1 VLESLNQGQM
11 RRHSPSSWLVKLLA
25 FLIIFGL
32 SHDHW
37 LEARLQA
44 GQYLEE
50 SPLGSWN
57 QFGLDSAT
65 TLGTGFSQ
73 LTLAQNSQAIF
84 SNPALLSSV
93 QPGRLT
99 INAGFN
105 QTQLFDFWLVNTG
118 VISTDSNLTYRSLE
132 INYLGFNYNLGKFS
146 LAVAWAQTENYGRP
160 SIDYRYVEN
169 EVLYDRLR
177 LKQAGHLRAFS
188 LALARKINSRL
199 SLGLSLIFLRG
210 EIERD
215 LEEDWLQDGTS
226 MTDSRQQ
233 KISGFYPVVGLE
245 YVMSSR
251 LSLGL
256 SFAPPY
262 QRKINSQS
270 FLSYVS
276 AETEISFEGQADDRA
291 RRPLVVG
298 AGLRYR
304 LKDNLNLCLE
314 SRYFAWNHYS
324 YSYFGENLR
333 RDFRAILELGAGL
346 EAQTE
351 IKFLGRRWKTPYY
364 AGLRIDPQPMK
375 DISSTYY
382 YLTFGSGLGNDYFIL
397 TFSTAIGFEHGSGHH
412 LKNQQIAV
420 TLDLNPAEIFESKAR
435 R

>member
-1 VLESLNQGQM
+1 M
-11 RRHSPSSWLVKLLA
+11 KRYFRPFCLVKLLA
-25 FLIIFGL
+25 LLIIFGL
-32 SHDHW
+32 SQDRW
-37 LEARLQA
+37 LEAQLPT

-84 SNPALLSSV
+84 SNPALLSSLK
-93 QPGRLT
+93 PGRLT
-99 INAGFN
+99 INSGFN

-118 VISTDSNLTYRSLE
+118 VISTDSNLTYRGLE

-146 LAVAWAQTENYGRP
+146 LALAWAQTENYGRP

-177 LKQAGHLRAFS
+177 LRQSGQLRAFS
-188 LALARKINSRL
+188 LALARKINPRL
-199 SLGLSLIFLRG
+199 RLGLSLVFLTG
-210 EIERD
+210 KIERE
-215 LEEDWLQDGTS
+215 LEEDWPQDGTS
-226 MTDSRQQ
+226 MTDNRRQ
-233 KISGFYPVVGLE
+233 KITGFYPVVGLE
-245 YVMSSR
+245 YVASSR
-251 LSLGL
+251 LSLGF
-256 SFAPPY
+256 SFTPPY

-270 FLSYVS
+270 FLSYAS

-291 RRPLVVG
+291 SQPLVMG

-304 LKDNLNLCLE
+304 LKDNLSLCLE

-324 YSYFGENLR
+324 YSYFGENLK
-333 RDFRAILELGAGL
+333 RDFRAIIDLSAGL

-351 IKFLGRRWKTPYY
+351 INFRGRRWKTPYY

-382 YLTFGSGLGNDYFIL
+382 YLTFGSGLGNDYFVL
-397 TFSTAIGFEHGSGHH
+397 SFSTAIGFEHGSGHH
-412 LKNQQIAV
+412 LKNQKIVV
-420 TLDLNPAEIFESKAR
+420 TLDLNPVEIFKAKAR